1 MKKDKWDDERVQE
14 AEDRIKSQGGAVSPF
29 WKQEYEKKSNVFWH
43 EFYKRNTDNFYK
55 DRHYIHIV
63 FPELQPVANETKEA
77 SLLEVGSGVGNAV
90 LPLLEIHPYLNVYA
104 IDIAR
109 SAIDILR
116 YDTPAK

>member
-1 MKKDKWDDERVQE
+1 
-14 AEDRIKSQGGAVSPF
+14 VSAY
-29 WKQEYEKKSNVFWH
+29 WREQYETRSAMFWH

-63 FPELQPVANETKEA
+63 FPELQPAPDRSEPVH
-77 SLLEVGSGVGNAV
+77 LLEVGSGVGNAV
-90 LPLLEIHPYLNVYA
+90 LPLLEIHPSLHVYA

-116 YDTPAK
+116 LVNSFTNYIFISLTFSMVCM